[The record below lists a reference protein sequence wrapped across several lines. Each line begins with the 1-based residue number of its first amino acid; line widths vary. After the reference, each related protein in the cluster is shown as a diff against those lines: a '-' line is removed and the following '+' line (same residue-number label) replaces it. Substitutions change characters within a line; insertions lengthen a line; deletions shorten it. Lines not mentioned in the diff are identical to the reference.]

1 MKRLSLVGRVA
12 LLASVVALVVG
23 VIVASAL
30 VAILSLR
37 HSEARESQAKD
48 VTVATLRVQELA
60 VEIQSS
66 LRGYVLSENPRLNP
80 RFLTLL
86 KTQRDQLPG
95 ALGQLDKLVADDS
108 VQLRRAHDAAGELT
122 GYLRDYVDNVIVIAK
137 ISPADARG
145 SASGDED
152 RLRTQ
157 QIHQTLGQILATENT
172 RSEHRAVHTRAVART
187 AEIIG
192 IVGLAGSAVLV
203 LLFGAWVASGVA
215 QPLRRTADAA
225 TDVARGDLSVRLD
238 EGGVGEVAA
247 LVSAFNSMARS
258 LEVSRRELLLQ
269 NERLRESEQHKR
281 DLISMVSHELRTP
294 LSAVLGF
301 TSLLLERDFP
311 PDEQQRYLEIVDTQA
326 RRLATLAGDFLDVQL
341 LEGGGFE
348 LDLAPFDLVELAR
361 EQTRLFFSHSESHEL
376 VLDMPDDAL
385 IVNGDRDRLAQVV
398 GNLLSNAIKYSPEGG
413 EVRIFVGERDG
424 RAVFS
429 VTDSG
434 LGIPPEDRDRVFDKF
449 FRGAAKTTA
458 VGGTGLGLAV
468 AREIVTTHGGTI
480 EVESTVGAG
489 STFTFELPV
498 SMAPVVSA

>member
-48 VTVATLRVQELA
+48 VTVATLGVQELA

-66 LRGYVLSENPRLNP
+66 LRGYVLSLSP
-80 RFLTLL
+80 RFLTSL
-86 KTQRDQLPG
+86 RERRAELPG
-95 ALGQLDKLVADDS
+95 ALSQLDRLVVDDP
-108 VQLRRAHDAAGELT
+108 VQLRRAHAAAEELR
-122 GYLRDYVDNVIVIAK
+122 GYLQDYVDNVIVIAR

-145 SASGDED
+145 PASGDED
-152 RLRTQ
+152 RLRTEG
-157 QIHQTLGQILATENT
+157 IRDTLGLILATENT
-172 RSEHRAVHTRAVART
+172 RSQHRAVHTRAVART

-192 IVGLAGSAVLV
+192 IVGLAGSALLV
-203 LLFGAWVASGVA
+203 LLFGAWVAHGVA
-215 QPLRRTADAA
+215 RPLRQTAEAA

-238 EGGVGEVAA
+238 EGGVGEIGS
-247 LVSAFNSMARS
+247 LVSAFNSMTRS

-311 PDEQQRYLEIVDTQA
+311 PDEQRRYLEIVDTQA

-348 LDLAPFDLVELAR
+348 LELAPFDLVELAR

-376 VLDMPDDAL
+376 VVDVPDEPV

-413 EVRIFVGERDG
+413 EVRVFVGERGG

-434 LGIPPEDRDRVFDKF
+434 LGIPAEDRERVFDKF
-449 FRGAAKTTA
+449 FRGAAKTTT

-480 EVESTVGAG
+480 DVESTLGHG
-489 STFTFELPV
+489 STFTFELPL
-498 SMAPVVSA
+498 SLTSAVSA

>member
-1 MKRLSLVGRVA
+1 VRRLSLVGRVA

-66 LRGYVLSENPRLNP
+66 LRGYVLSSRNQ
-80 RFLTLL
+80 RFLTSLRD
-86 KTQRDQLPG
+86 QRDELPG
-95 ALGQLDKLVADDS
+95 ALAGLNRLVADDPA
-108 VQLRRAHDAAGELT
+108 QLRRAHAAAEELR
-122 GYLRDYVDNVIVIAK
+122 GYLQDYVDNVIVIAR
-137 ISPADARG
+137 ISPAVAAG
-145 SASGDED
+145 PASGDED
-152 RLRTQ
+152 RYRTQ
-157 QIHQTLGQILATENT
+157 QIRNTLDLILATENT
-172 RSEHRAVHTRAVART
+172 RSQHRAVHTRAVART

-192 IVGLAGSAVLV
+192 IVGLAGSALLV
-203 LLFGAWVASGVA
+203 LLFGAWVAHGVA
-215 QPLRRTADAA
+215 RPLRQTAEAA

-238 EGGVGEVAA
+238 EGGVGEVGA
-247 LVSAFNSMARS
+247 LVSAFNSMTRS

-311 PDEQQRYLEIVDTQA
+311 GDEQRRYLEIVDTQA

-348 LDLAPFDLVELAR
+348 LELAPFDLVELAR
-361 EQTRLFFSHSESHEL
+361 EQTRLFFSHSESHGL
-376 VLDMPDDAL
+376 VLDVPDEPV

-398 GNLLSNAIKYSPEGG
+398 GNLLSNAIKYSPDGG
-413 EVRIFVGERDG
+413 EVRVVVGERGG
-424 RAVFS
+424 RAIFS
-429 VTDSG
+429 VSDSG
-434 LGIPPEDRDRVFDKF
+434 LGIPPEDRERVFDKF
-449 FRGAAKTTA
+449 FRGAAKTTT

-480 EVESTVGAG
+480 DVESTPGHG
-489 STFTFELPV
+489 STFTFEVPLSLTP
-498 SMAPVVSA
+498 AVSA